1 MLFNSFDFVWMFPMV
16 FAFYYGIVFL
26 VRHKRRDRKIENT
39 ALLCL
44 SYLLYIKLNPI
55 YVFLLLGITW
65 ITYYFGILVEESTN
79 YRKRYFLTA
88 GNCLGIIPLIIFKY
102 YNFLHDN
109 LCSLFE
115 CCGIKIGLP
124 GLNWALPIGISFFT
138 FQAIGYLVDV
148 YYQKIKAE
156 RNLLDYMLF
165 VSFFPQIASGP
176 ISKAKDLLPQ
186 IKKQRSFDYPKAV
199 EGLKW
204 LLWGMFMKVVLADR
218 LGSYITSFADIA
230 SLNGGMTLTLSILY
244 SFQIYGDFAG
254 YSFMAMGIGKVMG
267 FDLIN
272 NFQRPYFSQS
282 ITEFWHRWHISLS
295 LWLKDYIY
303 IPLGGS
309 RCSKVRSYFN
319 IFVTFLVSGVWHG
332 ASWTFIFWGVLH
344 GVFQIAEK
352 IIGLNKIISSGIVRL
367 SRTVI
372 NFFILT
378 LLWIFFRS
386 ANIHD
391 AWLQISKIF
400 NDHNY
405 SLNLP
410 WQSLFFIIL
419 SLSVVI
425 GKDIVDEFQLKKLQ
439 FFSCKSTL
447 VRWSIYLI
455 CMILIL
461 LAGVF
466 DSTQFIYVNF

>member
-1 MLFNSFDFVWMFPMV
+1 
-16 FAFYYGIVFL
+16 
-26 VRHKRRDRKIENT
+26 
-39 ALLCL
+39 
-44 SYLLYIKLNPI
+44 
-55 YVFLLLGITW
+55 
-65 ITYYFGILVEESTN
+65 
-79 YRKRYFLTA
+79 
-88 GNCLGIIPLIIFKY
+88 
-102 YNFLHDN
+102 
-109 LCSLFE
+109 
-115 CCGIKIGLP
+115 
-124 GLNWALPIGISFFT
+124 
-138 FQAIGYLVDV
+138 
-148 YYQKIKAE
+148 
-156 RNLLDYMLF
+156 
-165 VSFFPQIASGP
+165 
-176 ISKAKDLLPQ
+176 
-186 IKKQRSFDYPKAV
+186 
-199 EGLKW
+199 
-204 LLWGMFMKVVLADR
+204 
-218 LGSYITSFADIA
+218 
-230 SLNGGMTLTLSILY
+230 MTLTLSILY

-425 GKDIVDEFQLKKLQ
+425 GKDIIDEFQLKKLQ
-439 FFSCKSTL
+439 FFSSKSTL